1 MTPVEEADTLLSIV
15 LVVGGGLGFLLALAA
30 AVQDWREWR
39 PRR

>member
-1 MTPVEEADTLLSIV
+1 MTPADADMMLTVL
-15 LVVGGGLGFLLALAA
+15 LVVGGGGGFLLALAL